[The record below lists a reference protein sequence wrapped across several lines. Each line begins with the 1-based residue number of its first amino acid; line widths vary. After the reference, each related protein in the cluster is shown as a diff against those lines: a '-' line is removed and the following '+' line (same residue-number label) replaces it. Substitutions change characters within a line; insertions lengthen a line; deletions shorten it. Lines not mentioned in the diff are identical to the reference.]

1 LTEIVQFALPG
12 AVNAGCRISDNFDMN
27 KRSFADLMV
36 GVLAYVSLTG
46 LAAIAV
52 EPATGCRVRTA
63 LTDER
68 WSLPVKH
75 RRRRVRE
82 DACRHCSGSGACAAC
97 MPATCRVCRG
107 TGLQPRDATLV
118 PRLTELWNGAS

>member
-1 LTEIVQFALPG
+1 ME
-12 AVNAGCRISDNFDMN
+12 
-27 KRSFADLMV
+27 KRSFADLLV

-52 EPATGCRVRTA
+52 DPAGNAARPARA
-63 LTDER
+63 DER
-68 WSLPVKH
+68 WSLPVKR

-82 DACRHCSGSGACAAC
+82 DACRHCAGSGQCDAC

-107 TGLQPRDATLV
+107 SGLQPRDATLV
-118 PRLTELWNGAS
+118 PRLTELWNGAR

>member
-1 LTEIVQFALPG
+1 
-12 AVNAGCRISDNFDMN
+12 MN
-27 KRSFADLMV
+27 TRSFADLMV

-46 LAAIAV
+46 LAAIAAD
-52 EPATGCRVRTA
+52 PAAPRKPA
-63 LTDER
+63 KADER
-68 WSLPVKH
+68 WALPVKR

-82 DACRHCSGSGACAAC
+82 DACRHCSGSGHCDAC

-118 PRLTELWNGAS
+118 PRLTDLWNGVS

>member
-1 LTEIVQFALPG
+1 
-12 AVNAGCRISDNFDMN
+12 MN

-46 LAAIAV
+46 LAAIAA
-52 EPATGCRVRTA
+52 EPGTEPKERTA
-63 LTDER
+63 RVADER
-68 WSLPVKH
+68 WALPVKR

-82 DACRHCSGSGACAAC
+82 DACRHCSGTGQCDAC

-107 TGLQPRDATLV
+107 TGLQPRDASLV
-118 PRLTELWNGAS
+118 PRLTELWNGA